1 MEVVDTKKL
10 ETAIIYLQRIAEG
23 HNPVNN
29 MPMDEDSVLDNP
41 NVKRCMLFI
50 KEVMEEVKNNGGY
63 IGRRP
68 KARRDDNKLDYP
80 LEKLDAFRYEEDK
93 TITKIV
99 EQLNALVDTTVY
111 KKIVYNQITDWLKEN
126 GYLETKRDDY
136 LGKNTTVPTEDGR
149 AIGISSEFF
158 NNPQGRSYIRVSYD
172 QKAQEFIVK
181 KMDKILQSG
190 RRAALDTTTE

>member
-50 KEVMEEVKNNGGY
+50 KEVMEEVKNNAGY
-63 IGRRP
+63 IGRKP
-68 KARRDDNKLDYP
+68 KAGRDDTKLDYP
-80 LEKLDAFRYEEDK
+80 LEKLDAFKYEEDK

-99 EQLNALVDTTVY
+99 KQLNSLVDTTVY

>member
-10 ETAIIYLQRIAEG
+10 ETAIIYLQRIADG

-29 MPMDEDSVLDNP
+29 MPVDEDSVLDNP
-41 NVKRCMLFI
+41 NVKRCMSFV
-50 KEVMEEVKNNGGY
+50 KEVLEELRKNDGY

-68 KARRDDNKLDYP
+68 RTDRDKNKPDYP
-80 LEKLDAFRYEEDK
+80 LENLKAFKYEEDK

-99 EQLNALVDTTVY
+99 EQLNSLADTTVY